1 MNQAL
6 NRANG
11 ISNKIKEL
19 PAYDPRVKLINL
31 ILSKQIPVGAL
42 NIEIQDKVVLLNNS
56 RLPLMNKDK
65 IFKIFNS
72 FYQSTNY
79 KLDRDTLIEYIY
91 DQSNVLLMSERKK
104 NCLNHNIVKLISRAR
119 RLAEQHLSTND
130 IVNVEWFPYDSSTK
144 TWRFFRVKDEKFE
157 NILLSA

>member
-19 PAYDPRVKLINL
+19 PANDPRLKLINL